1 MRFHDGSTI
10 ENMSLGGF
18 MMCLTLEIS
27 LWDVYDVSNLGNI
40 SLGGF
45 IMGLA
50 SGTRPEGNKY
60 SILSSI
66 FS

>member
-1 MRFHDGSTI
+1 
-10 ENMSLGGF
+10 
-18 MMCLTLEIS
+18 
-27 LWDVYDVSNLGNI
+27 VSNLGNI

>member
-1 MRFHDGSTI
+1 MSNLGNI
-10 ENMSLGGF
+10 SLGGL

-27 LWDVYDVSNLGNI
+27 LWEVNDVSNLGNI